1 MYIIC
6 VNHLVGCNPNI
17 YDAKSKN
24 LMNQRNSFH
33 LSCSGHVILRRIF
46 ALAIILTCF
55 FGPVYLHAQC
65 PAGASTAVVKWDNRD
80 YLQTT
85 LTPYYSVYVTSA
97 MMKSQNF
104 SIGKNRVNIDINTGS
119 ITTAGTNA
127 TNTATAGSYGSGES
141 VSYNGNGTIVLT
153 FDNLV
158 NNVTFSL
165 YDIDALQS
173 ATVTALDG
181 AGVPLDITMSVV
193 TAGNVLVTGSGT
205 SSANATALASSVGN
219 ASTQGT
225 INISIS
231 GSSPAAANGLKSVQI
246 VMAGTAGDFWLSD
259 LTACVFQSFTTNYYN
274 VSKPYTGQP
283 SYVLGNSDNNGVSVV
298 NPATGK
304 ARNLFQDATLTY
316 VNNLGYDPYL
326 HFAYYCTDGSASAAA
341 IAANRSVKK
350 YDYNTGTIS
359 TIIADVRTL
368 GIPTYSQGVESGGGA
383 FYDGSFYLGIEG
395 AGPNAGGSGNRSGR
409 QSAIWR
415 IDFDASNNPVK
426 ACQVYAAPGDNGS
439 GTMMHDWS
447 DFGIKDGIL
456 YDFDGAAA
464 NAKFFH
470 YDMQSGVIVN
480 TYTPGGGLV
489 PRQIAQSW
497 NGTLYWLYNNIA
509 TYSAGTIGAT
519 TAITGSTALDWT
531 GNAGDGADAFKP
543 KVDFGDAP
551 ASYDPV
557 SGDPAVHEIDAKL
570 RLGSSED
577 IEWLSRGQ
585 TALANSD
592 NFDDGIGAA
601 PPLLNFNG
609 VVSYTVTVNVFNN
622 TGSNATVAAWLD
634 YNFNGVYDPGEG
646 IVATVASSASTQAIP
661 LTWSAI
667 TVPATASLRT
677 YLRLR
682 VTSASNGMTKNNPT
696 GYFSNGEVE
705 DYPVVLG
712 TNLPADILS
721 FDANKKNETTAEI
734 KWNVTGNIAELSSFE
749 VQRSAGA
756 QDWTT
761 IAAVQANTTTIAI
774 DYSYLDKQVPGGK
787 SYYRIK
793 MINRNGT
800 YKYSAARSVYI
811 AEIGKSVVIFPNP
824 AKDQATVKFNAT
836 AQTNATI
843 SIFDNGGHLVMT
855 RNFTAVQGNN
865 QVNLDNLATLSNGIY
880 MLKIKAG
887 NTGTNVK
894 LIIGKN

>member
-1 MYIIC
+1 MYTIC
-6 VNHLVGCNPNI
+6 VNYLVDSNPYI
-17 YDAKSKN
+17 YDAKSTN
-24 LMNQRNSFH
+24 LMNQRNLFRLPYSRH
-33 LSCSGHVILRRIF
+33 GIARRIF
-46 ALAIILTCF
+46 APALIVLCF
-55 FGPVYLHAQC
+55 FAPVYLHAQC
-65 PAGASTAVVKWDNRD
+65 PAGAATAAVKWDNRD

-85 LTPYYSVYVTSA
+85 LTPYYAGYVTSA

-119 ITTAGTNA
+119 ITTAGANA
-127 TNTATAGSYGSGES
+127 TNTATAGSYGSGNA
-141 VSYNGNGTIVLT
+141 VSYNGSGTIVLT

-158 NNVTFSL
+158 NNLTFSL

-181 AGVPLDITMSVV
+181 TGLPLDITMSVI
-193 TAGNVLVTGSGT
+193 TAGNVLVTGSST
-205 SSANATALASSVGN
+205 STANATALASTVGN
-219 ASTQGT
+219 SSTQGT
-225 INISIS
+225 VNISIS
-231 GSSPAAANGLKSVQI
+231 GSSPVAANGVKSVTI

-274 VSKPYTGQP
+274 ISQPYTGQP
-283 SYVLGNSDNNGVSVV
+283 SYVLGNSSNNGVSVV
-298 NPATGK
+298 DPATGK
-304 ARNLFQDATLTY
+304 ARNLFQDATLQY

-326 HFAYYCTDGSASAAA
+326 HFAYYCTDGSTTSAA

-368 GIPTYSQGVESGGGA
+368 GIPTYSQGVESAGGA
-383 FYDGSFYLGIEG
+383 FYDGSYYLGIEG
-395 AGPNAGGSGNRSGR
+395 SGPNAANSGNRSGR

-426 ACQVYAAPGDNGS
+426 ACQVYAAPGDNGA

-456 YDFDGAAA
+456 YDFDGAGA
-464 NAKFFH
+464 NSRFFH
-470 YDMQSGVIVN
+470 YDIQSGVVVN
-480 TYTPGGGLV
+480 SYLTAGVT

-497 NGTLYWLYNNIA
+497 NGTLYWLNSSIN
-509 TYSAGTIGAT
+509 TYSAGTIGPNVS
-519 TAITGSTALDWT
+519 ISGSTALDWF
-531 GNAGDGADAFKP
+531 GGAGDGADAFKP

-557 SGDPAVHEIDAKL
+557 SGDPAVHEVDAKL

-609 VVSYTVTVNVFNN
+609 VVSYSVTVNVFNN

-646 IVATVASSASTQAIP
+646 VTSAVASSASTQAVV

-721 FDANKKNETTAEI
+721 FDANKKNETTAEV

-761 IAAVQANTTTIAI
+761 IASVQANTTTIAI

-793 MINRNGT
+793 MISRDGT

-811 AEIGKSVVIFPNP
+811 AEIGKSAVIFPNP
-824 AKDQATVKFNAT
+824 AKGQATVKFNT
-836 AQTNATI
+836 TVQTNATI
-843 SIFDNGGHLVMT
+843 SIFDNVGHLVMT
-855 RNFTAVQGNN
+855 RNFIAVRGNN
-865 QVNLDNLATLSNGIY
+865 QVNLDNLGILGNGIY
-880 MLKIKAG
+880 MLKLTAG
-887 NTGTNVK
+887 NTTTNVK